1 MKVLRELTA
10 LPNEVIDLSTIFI
23 TAGLNNP
30 KLLIMRCYGYPDNHA
45 VAHIEF
51 QDGTQSDIQ
60 IQASNESTDIPF
72 ADIKT
77 ISIDST
83 SALSVR
89 LGQSDVTAL
98 CEIYINDESPFIEK
112 LGERG
117 NQFPVLGKMWSFCIN
132 NRSDSYISGVG
143 KIDGIVFKP
152 NLSDYPKTY
161 SRHLA
166 PGEYTSMFLAGRGF
180 SIRNRING
188 RLNSGYSEAV
198 NRVFNTQNFSNSHP
212 PYSVTYRSEI
222 EVAPYATLPMTGNP
236 PNNSALDTAISM
248 AHEDLFND
256 FFQLTFSRTFNRP
269 MIGMGLVWIDPSIGS
284 HILTREHGDYYRVR
298 PIMSEQYL
306 KQKLADPLTAIQQ
319 SEIEWDNED
328 YIQDI
333 TKSPSMKITAN
344 SRMVITLDSQVA
356 ETDFW
361 GFSTAI
367 QTTATASYPYS
378 IVFSAPSVCGISF
391 LSPTKIKVHLKNRD
405 AEFTV
410 DHVGKWL
417 NYCVTYGQ
425 TDIELRVNNTVV
437 AKDSQ
442 VVSTRTEHI
451 KYVGLDVRGTR
462 LGNNAVAPSPT
473 EHVLNLGYM
482 MIHNRLDSSDA
493 RLMFEHARMFRDLE
507 GQLPMRSNYI
517 DSWLQIITQTLAQML
532 KLPNLSG
539 VSIVDVMP
547 SSAYRQDH
555 RISVSEV
562 VVPTIGGTPVTYE
575 LTRES
580 NYTAGMSSNNLGNFS
595 GMGVL
600 QQNLVDNLKVFRKFS
615 YFHGT
620 SGGSSGV
627 GEDLTP
633 WISSFPFS
641 NDTGMT
647 PHRYK
652 LITSRRHFE
661 IKRVEDNTTPANRV
675 IRDGVRVADVNDF
688 FYTGANSTNAN
699 IPASDPFMG
708 NLEDTGRKIAR
719 TASDAN
725 AWVEVRGST
734 STDGGSNKSW
744 VGIRAGV
751 DYQSTDSTSV
761 KVHPR
766 EVVYGFFSSIDAN
779 MWDLKI
785 FDDTDINDNTKY
797 ILNMTRVKSVG
808 SDGFK
813 TLTLA
818 QYMNLPNM
826 GLRLVGTAPTIDD
839 AIAGTNMGNS
849 VHDFTPSRR
858 DSGVLQVWHNAS
870 SSAMSNLQ
878 IATHPDDPSWL
889 IMRVQVQ
896 NVVGIRVM
904 LYNTILPGAT
914 DPSILGTNY
923 TPPPGIYVMRKEGL
937 RASWGDNP
945 IIKVPDK
952 AEYNKYFTGELYG
965 IPEAIDMELGGWE

>member
-1 MKVLRELTA
+1 MKVLREFTA
-10 LPNEVIDLSTIFI
+10 LPNEAIDLSTIFL

-30 KLLIMRCYGYPDNHA
+30 KLLILRCYGYPGNIA

-89 LGQSDVTAL
+89 LGQSDVTAI

-117 NQFPVLGKMWSFCIN
+117 NNLMLGKMWSFCLN

-152 NLSDYPKTY
+152 DLSDYPKTY
-161 SRHLA
+161 SRQLA
-166 PGEYTSMFLAGRGF
+166 PGEYSSMFLAGRGF
-180 SIRNRING
+180 SIMNNING
-188 RLNSGYSEAV
+188 GLNSGYSEAV
-198 NRVFNTQNFSNSHP
+198 DRTFNKQNFSNSHA

-222 EVAPYATLPMTGNP
+222 AVAPYATLPMASTA
-236 PNNSALDTAISM
+236 PNNSDLDFAITH
-248 AHEDLFND
+248 AHEDLLQD
-256 FFQLTFSRTFNRP
+256 YFQLTLSRTFNYP
-269 MIGMGLVWIDPSIGS
+269 MIGMGLVWIDASIGS

-298 PIMSEQYL
+298 PILSEQYI
-306 KQKLADPLTAIQQ
+306 KQKLADPLTSIQQ

-328 YIQDI
+328 YIQDL

-344 SRMVITLDSQVA
+344 SRMVVTLDSQVA

-425 TDIELRVNNTVV
+425 TDIELRVNNRVIT
-437 AKDSQ
+437 KDSQ

-462 LGNNAVAPSPT
+462 LGNNAVAPAPT

-482 MIHNRLDSSDA
+482 MIHNRLDASDA
-493 RLMFEHARMFRDLE
+493 KLMFEHARMFRDLE

-517 DSWLQIITQTLAQML
+517 DGWLRNITQTLAQML
-532 KLPNLSG
+532 RLPNLSG
-539 VSIVDVMP
+539 VSIVNVMP
-547 SSAYRQDH
+547 SSAYRRDH
-555 RISVSEV
+555 RISVSGV
-562 VVPTIGGTPVTYE
+562 VVPTIGGTPVNYE

-600 QQNLVDNLKVFRKFS
+600 QQNLVDNLKVFRKFAS
-615 YFHGT
+615 F
-620 SGGSSGV
+620 SGSSGSSFGV
-627 GEDLTP
+627 GGNMTP
-633 WISSFPFS
+633 TIRNFPFS
-641 NDTGMT
+641 DDTGMT

-675 IRDGVRVADVNDF
+675 IRDGVRLAQVDGL
-688 FYTGANSTNAN
+688 FYTGANSTNAK
-699 IPASDPFMG
+699 IPGNMFMG

-734 STDGGSNKSW
+734 SSDGGSNKVW

-751 DYQSTDSTSV
+751 DYQSTDTTSV
-761 KVHPR
+761 KVHPSQ
-766 EVVYGFFSSIDAN
+766 VVFGFFSSIDAN

-785 FDDTDINDNTKY
+785 FDNIRINDDTKY
-797 ILNMTRVKSVG
+797 ILNMARLKSVG
-808 SDGFK
+808 SDGYK
-813 TLTLA
+813 TLTLSRSS
-818 QYMNLPNM
+818 NLP
-826 GLRLVGTAPTIDD
+826 GGSLSLVGTAPTIDD
-839 AIAGTNMGNS
+839 AIAGTNMGN
-849 VHDFTPSRR
+849 VIHNFIPSRR
-858 DSGVLQVWHNAS
+858 NGWILQVWHNAS

-904 LYNTILPGAT
+904 LYNAILPGDT

-923 TPPPGIYVMRKEGL
+923 TPPPGIYVMKKNKSRGWVET
-937 RASWGDNP
+937 P

-965 IPEAIDMELGGWE
+965 IPEAIDMDLGGLE